1 MILFWLWYSVT
12 ACEVKCVGG
21 TQETK
26 TNCPLTTDFERHDIQ
41 KNLFKHTRE
50 YGKCYIS
57 TIRNN
62 SPIIKYLYPEYKLLK
77 TSSLC
82 LAFITLKELSC
93 GEEKSLSQLQNTRS
107 EEIPRT
113 GTDF

>member
-1 MILFWLWYSVT
+1 MT
-12 ACEVKCVGG
+12 ACEVNCFGG

-26 TNCPLTTDFERHDIQ
+26 TNCPLTTDFERHAIQ

-57 TIRNN
+57 TIKNN
-62 SPIIKYLYPEYKLLK
+62 SPIVKYLYPEYKLLK
-77 TSSLC
+77 TSS
-82 LAFITLKELSC
+82 
-93 GEEKSLSQLQNTRS
+93 SLFSFHYPQRAKLWGREVTFPVQNTRS
-107 EEIPRT
+107 VEIPRT